1 MNNEDSRAKGKRI
14 NRGHVDNIKRSKTD
28 THTLTLLQKER
39 DAGSFI
45 PVEGH
50 THTNLDRQR

>member
-1 MNNEDSRAKGKRI
+1 MNNEDNRAKGKRI

-28 THTLTLLQKER
+28 THTLTLLQKEH

-50 THTNLDRQR
+50 THTNLDR